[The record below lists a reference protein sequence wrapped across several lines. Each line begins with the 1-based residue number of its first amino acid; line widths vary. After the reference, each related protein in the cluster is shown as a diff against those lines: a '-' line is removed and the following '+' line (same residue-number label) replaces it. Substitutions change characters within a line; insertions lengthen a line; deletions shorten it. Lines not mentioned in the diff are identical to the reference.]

1 MKSLE
6 NTSNDCMRG
15 SFLFFLEGGRTSSVD
30 LDNNNKAKYLANV
43 LGFNKVSRIKN
54 YTRREGI
61 GQDYCS
67 KGKDVNFFRPVQNR
81 VRWRGPVTF
90 VFIAMIAVLS

>member
-1 MKSLE
+1 M
-6 NTSNDCMRG
+6 
-15 SFLFFLEGGRTSSVD
+15 D
-30 LDNNNKAKYLANV
+30 LDYNNKAKYLANV

-90 VFIAMIAVLS
+90 VLVAIIAVLS

>member
-1 MKSLE
+1 MKSLV

-15 SFLFFLEGGRTSSVD
+15 SFLFFLEGGRISSED

-67 KGKDVNFFRPVQNR
+67 NGKDVNFFRPVQNR
-81 VRWRGPVTF
+81 VSVYCPVTF
-90 VFIAMIAVLS
+90 VFIAIIAGLS